1 MYNRV
6 RILHVEYVR
15 DAIDTFADLGYQ
27 RFFCLIRFLWR
38 KEMYILAG
46 SCVRR
51 LLEFTAPKILAS

>member
-1 MYNRV
+1 
-6 RILHVEYVR
+6 VEYVR

-38 KEMYILAG
+38 KEIHILAG

-51 LLEFTAPKILAS
+51 CLEFTAPKILAS